1 MRARAT
7 LLLLL
12 LLALCP
18 AVMAQNRLVLGVPL
32 EPPNLD
38 PTSGAA
44 AAVDSVV
51 YGNVFEGLTR
61 ITQSGDVAPAL
72 AESWE
77 ISADGLSYVFRLRRD
92 VRFHDGTPFH
102 AEDVRFSLER
112 ALAPDS
118 SNAQKQLLSAIARVE
133 VIDTY
138 TVRLVLSRPSSLL
151 LYFLGWGDAVM
162 VSALS
167 LATMTASPQPRK

>member
-1 MRARAT
+1 MRVCAKT

-12 LLALCP
+12 ITLGSNIISQSAI
-18 AVMAQNRLVLGVPL
+18 ARDQLVLGVPL

-44 AAVDSVV
+44 AAVDSIV

-61 ITQSGDVAPAL
+61 INESGEVDPAL

-77 ISADGLSYVFRLRRD
+77 ISPDDLAYVFHLRRGI
-92 VRFHDGTPFH
+92 RFHDGSEFD
-102 AEDVRFSLER
+102 ADDVKFSLDR

-118 SNAQKQLLSAIARVE
+118 TNA
-133 VIDTY
+133 
-138 TVRLVLSRPSSLL
+138 
-151 LYFLGWGDAVM
+151 
-162 VSALS
+162 
-167 LATMTASPQPRK
+167 